1 MAIVLGKVLNEN
13 GSVGFRK
20 TVCGYVLR
28 NTHSLSDI
36 VLCPVPVILQL
47 ELVTGK
53 GPYHEQQ
60 VFAEVSK
67 TRDVIL

>member
-1 MAIVLGKVLNEN
+1 MAVVLGKVLNEN
-13 GSVGFRK
+13 ALVGFRR

-36 VLCPVPVILQL
+36 VLCPVPIILQL

-53 GPYHEQQ
+53 GSYHE
-60 VFAEVSK
+60 
-67 TRDVIL
+67 